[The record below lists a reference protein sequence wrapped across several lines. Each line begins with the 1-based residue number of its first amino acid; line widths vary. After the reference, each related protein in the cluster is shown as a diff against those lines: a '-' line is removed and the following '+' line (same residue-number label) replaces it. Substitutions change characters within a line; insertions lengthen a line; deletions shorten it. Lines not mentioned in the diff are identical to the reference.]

1 MDTSELAA
9 DYSTHT
15 AIESEPRDQLVLHLP
30 SDFPSVTEHHADFV
44 RCDTIDTANAVRD
57 CMKQQWSNLV
67 SPGCTVKVKV
77 KDKLASAVVEN
88 CYYISKVSFDNLYC
102 YATAKADVRLPDSRL
117 IRELQFRDLII

>member
-1 MDTSELAA
+1 MICTSELAA

-30 SDFPSVTEHHADFV
+30 SDFPSATEHHANFV

-57 CMKQQWSNLV
+57 CMKQQW

-102 YATAKADVRLPDSRL
+102 YATAKAVA
-117 IRELQFRDLII
+117 

>member
-1 MDTSELAA
+1 M
-9 DYSTHT
+9 H
-15 AIESEPRDQLVLHLP
+15 PP
-30 SDFPSVTEHHADFV
+30 SDFPSVTEHDVDFV

-57 CMKQQWSNLV
+57 SMKQQWSNLV

-77 KDKLASAVVEN
+77 KASTVVEN
-88 CYYISKVSFDNLYC
+88 CYYMSFDSLH

>member
-1 MDTSELAA
+1 MNAPLEVSLQDRIHFCMMSQSNLSQSQIF
-9 DYSTHT
+9 DGK
-15 AIESEPRDQLVLHLP
+15 I
-30 SDFPSVTEHHADFV
+30 
-44 RCDTIDTANAVRD
+44 CIDTIDTANAVRD

-77 KDKLASAVVEN
+77 KDKLASAVVKN
-88 CYYISKVSFDNLYC
+88 CYYISKVSFGNLYC